1 MTNTVLWSGL
11 VVVLLTFPVAGFVY
25 ARRRGSRAVAR
36 ATFLATQAAGIPSF
50 RCLLQQLS
58 AELDRTRRYGRR
70 LMILVLKL
78 QIPEGEDAAA
88 EGRNGNRA
96 HQLIHKLLLNASFVS
111 YVLRDALR
119 TSDLVSYDPDLD
131 HFVIVLP
138 EAEKPQA
145 ERFLHRQTQRS
156 WELLGVR
163 LQVGMAEFPA
173 NGLTL
178 EELVQ
183 SACAQCLEHDSTPA
197 FRVAEAARVGSTVP
211 KRELA

>member
-1 MTNTVLWSGL
+1 MVL
-11 VVVLLTFPVAGFVY
+11 LLTFPAAGFVY
-25 ARRRGSRAVAR
+25 AQRRRSRAVAR

-78 QIPEGEDAAA
+78 QITEGEVVAAQ
-88 EGRNGNRA
+88 GRNGNRP
-96 HQLIHKLLLNASFVS
+96 HQLIRKLLLNASFVS

-119 TSDLVSYDPDLD
+119 TSDLVSYDPELD
-131 HFVIVLP
+131 YFVIVLP

-163 LQVGMAEFPA
+163 LRVGMAEFPA

-183 SACAQCLEHDSTPA
+183 SACAQCLERDSMPA
-197 FRVAEAARVGSTVP
+197 FKVAEAARARSGVA